1 MLVENEGD
9 RGHTCIAGNN
19 LLLMCTTAITSLH
32 LNHVSGE
39 YCYVCHDLDPLLLFF
54 SRLLNHLSGMGGA
67 RSANNK
73 GLTAYYQRWQPH
85 IVFSPPCILQYKHPR
100 LAFGKGW
107 EDLSLCLLLT
117 LDSREKLRQEI
128 IILSLFIHTILVKF
142 RTFTSFS
149 HGSTSYTAEMMPLKW
164 VKNPTSAKC
173 AQNICHCNWRKQC
186 TCATLFDGHL
196 LKFVYK

>member
-1 MLVENEGD
+1 MHSREQPSSHV
-9 RGHTCIAGNN
+9 HYGNHKFALESCVWRI
-19 LLLMCTTAITSLH
+19 LLCLSWPGSI
-32 LNHVSGE
+32 V
-39 YCYVCHDLDPLLLFF
+39 VVFFPLAYG
-54 SRLLNHLSGMGGA
+54 NHLSGMGGA
-67 RSANNK
+67 SSANNK